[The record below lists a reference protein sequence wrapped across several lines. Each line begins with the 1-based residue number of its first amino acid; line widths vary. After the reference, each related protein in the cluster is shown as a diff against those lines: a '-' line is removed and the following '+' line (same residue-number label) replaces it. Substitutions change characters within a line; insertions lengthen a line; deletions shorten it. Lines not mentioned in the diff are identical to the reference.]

1 MTKSYLV
8 VYAKGKGDAAGLMG
22 YSPDVPQ
29 CVSCGDT
36 LEEMRTMMTEALE
49 FHLEGLLED
58 GLPIPEPQQTT
69 VYFDPGIRDEVERY
83 YVEWLAV
90 KVPNVQMTSRDSH
103 DQVAA

>member
-8 VYAKGKGDAAGLMG
+8 VFAKGRGEEAGLMG

-36 LEEMRTMMTEALE
+36 LEEMRAMMTEALE
-49 FHLEGLLED
+49 FHLEGLAED
-58 GLPIPEPQQTT
+58 GLPIPEPHTT
-69 VYFDPGIRDEVERY
+69 SVEFDPAVRDEVERY
-83 YVEWLAV
+83 YIEWLPV
-90 KVPNVQMTSRDSH
+90 RVPVGESPARDTQ